1 LKSFCMGS
9 FAFVRLFREPNLHDM
24 LPRHQVIIL
33 VFRTLADAKKLI
45 NICLKKIC
53 FYTTIIKEAYKKP
66 TNAIISVVFYHT
78 YAGYL

>member
-1 LKSFCMGS
+1 
-9 FAFVRLFREPNLHDM
+9 
-24 LPRHQVIIL
+24 
-33 VFRTLADAKKLI
+33 LADAKKLI